1 MYAGTNKI
9 GEEEIDFF
17 PRETKPSL
25 NSSEETSRVYPPRG
39 RYSLIQQG
47 APTFHNVVTRGQI
60 NGRNS

>member
-1 MYAGTNKI
+1 MCVQGHKI
-9 GEEEIDFF
+9 GQEEIDFF
-17 PRETKPSL
+17 RQSDETVFL
-25 NSSEETSRVYPPRG
+25 ELETNRIYPPRG